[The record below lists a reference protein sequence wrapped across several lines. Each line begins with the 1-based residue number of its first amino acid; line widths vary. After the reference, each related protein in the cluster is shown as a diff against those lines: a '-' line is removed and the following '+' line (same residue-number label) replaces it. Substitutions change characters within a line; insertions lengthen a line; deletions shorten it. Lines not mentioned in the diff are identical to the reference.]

1 MRRVMAVLML
11 LCASCVDRTENLDFS
26 TNASVELE
34 IPEMVTTDGGIGGIE
49 GRKTAENGRMPKEK
63 YNNGTSEATEAT
75 GEEENP
81 TYPSENGAKT
91 ASNHTDRE
99 SISEAVFYIFDE
111 NGLFMS
117 KNIFAG
123 GDDYKLNFTKNGRH
137 SVYVLCNISE
147 FADLP
152 ASPSQDEL
160 ESLTIPHRESYDRLP
175 FAGKT
180 EVNVTPGDKPAI
192 KIKLDRINS
201 AIRIENRSADRMELT
216 RITVNG
222 LPNRGNI
229 FGTDTEAA
237 DVTYS
242 ESAEAEIDAD
252 GNAVVYSFFVP
263 ENKIANVKIEAEA
276 RVKDT
281 EETGTTA
288 ATIAPLTFIDR
299 LETGKQATAL
309 VGYMESGNIKIGSPD
324 NWGNVGKYELPGG
337 VRLQVVG
344 GEFFDYKSAKALRAY
359 SGGSEFSF
367 VVEAAD
373 GVATLQT
380 VGTAEWIEIRDNIIV
395 VSANPAA
402 AERECQVS
410 VSVGGKNVG
419 VFYIVQGKAITFS
432 CSSLA
437 ITDNK
442 LEKIGGTG
450 SSSALYTVTFDMSD
464 DELAATEIAPEG
476 NGENGI
482 TVEVNRSAKT
492 VSVHFMALVDA
503 SQVGAEGVSV
513 PVRFLDVNG
522 TEQACLEVVQ
532 RPAKITFNPVRYK
545 NISYQGGTVTAS
557 VTVEGDAKWNV
568 NGILD
573 KGGKPV
579 DAWLTGPATGEQFNS
594 GSNLVLT
601 AAPNGT
607 SAGRTA
613 YVTVKSRY
621 TLSKPYEITQAPS
634 YGVKNISSDVGWD
647 DESATLKAYSKGRI
661 YTFSFD
667 TEIAIPEHIKL
678 AVECG
683 SESDITASEIT
694 NTSGNNYTFTLTVP
708 DSDNTEEEVT
718 SVTDIT
724 ADGAAIGSFTV
735 LRAYSPSFV
744 SVNEEVWG
752 GVKDRPQLK
761 NVTYRASE
769 WDLKDFVSSN
779 GNLPVSRS
787 TDEIAVVSYAETLTH
802 DAEAQTATIT
812 MNLNGGNS
820 VSYTTTQA
828 PVAFTISD
836 ADLAK
841 LENVVKEGGDI
852 GGITVTTQAGSVGT
866 PWRVAS
872 ASDTWLTTDPA
883 IDGTET
889 NASGSTLTVKF
900 AANTEGD
907 RTGSFVLE
915 SQNTTSPT
923 YDVSQKGAFSATI
936 NSVLY
941 NGSSSAVFAGGVLK
955 AFSAAYDYT
964 FNITTNNAVEG
975 NRLTVV
981 SKTSG
986 TAVTVKTPPSGT
998 ALTTSH
1004 SFVITVP
1011 ASTLTTEPESVFDI
1025 MVDGN
1030 RIGGFTVKQAK
1041 KPSIS
1046 VNTSTTV
1053 GGTSTPVSGSFVAST
1068 WDIKSTNY
1076 VTSSSST
1083 LTIADPSTAGT
1094 FSVNMKSSFL
1104 QTDDNLTATITLV
1117 GVNGNLGT
1125 CSIAQ
1130 NKVAYAFS
1138 PTAGVAFKYNE
1149 TTTGKTVTVTSSNA
1163 GTISSGMT
1171 AKSSDETWC
1180 TVTASGNVVTAKVT
1194 KNTGNTARTAK
1205 VYVTYLN
1212 SQSQTF
1218 NVVQDSDGPATVT
1231 IGGVQWTL
1239 YNVDQPGT
1247 VVASL
1252 PSALT
1257 GKRAES
1263 HGKFYQWNRKVAWAS
1278 TGSSVSGWDTSV
1290 PSGTSWGSST
1300 NPCPSEFVVPTL
1312 TQWQNLISACNA
1324 TYMSGSWSSSNY
1336 GYLTLTDKTNS
1347 ANKLEF
1353 PAVGDRSY
1361 SSGSLENAGT
1371 YGYYWSSVQITS
1383 NTTTRTT

>member
-1 MRRVMAVLML
+1 MA
-11 LCASCVDRTENLDFS
+11 LDFEFDEFCDKVGQIDNRGAS
-26 TNASVELE
+26 TYAVGDPAGSEDR
-34 IPEMVTTDGGIGGIE
+34 IKDVT
-49 GRKTAENGRMPKEK
+49 
-63 YNNGTSEATEAT
+63 Y
-75 GEEENP
+75 
-81 TYPSENGAKT
+81 
-91 ASNHTDRE
+91 
-99 SISEAVFYIFDE
+99 YIFD
-111 NGLFMS
+111 S
-117 KNIFAG
+117 KGICVSRQFEEDFTGSSKISLIGKDAFTVYAIVNCRELIEFPAADG
-123 GDDYKLNFTKNGRH
+123 MTVSRLEEMTVPHQETYDY
-137 SVYVLCNISE
+137 
-147 FADLP
+147 
-152 ASPSQDEL
+152 
-160 ESLTIPHRESYDRLP
+160 LP
-175 FAGKT
+175 FTGK
-180 EVNVTPGDKPAI
+180 VTIDLVSDPSIKTV
-192 KIKLDRINS
+192 KIKLTRVNS
-201 AIRIENRSADRMELT
+201 AIRVVNDSADRID
-216 RITVNG
+216 ITNTSVSN
-222 LPNRGNI
+222 LPSEGYL
-229 FGTDTEAA
+229 FKEGVPAGVE
-237 DVTYS
+237 YS
-242 ESAEAEIDAD
+242 ATGKPSNAD
-252 GNAVVYSFFVP
+252 GDIFSFYIPQSQMGKLSFDIEAVTLD
-263 ENKIANVKIEAEA
+263 ENKEVSISSPIKFS
-276 RVKDT
+276 
-281 EETGTTA
+281 EELATG
-288 ATIAPLTFIDR
+288 DR
-299 LETGKQATAL
+299 ATAM
-309 VGYMESGNIKIGSPD
+309 VGYLESGTLKVGSPD

-337 VRLQVVG
+337 VQLQVVG
-344 GEFFDYKSAKALRAY
+344 GEFFDYKSVKGLRAS
-359 SGGSEFSF
+359 SGGGEFSF
-367 VVEAAD
+367 IVKATE
-373 GVATLQT
+373 GVASLSVVGSVDWVT
-380 VGTAEWIEIRDNIIV
+380 VRDNVIV
-395 VSANPAA
+395 VSQNTGSS
-402 AERECQVS
+402 ERECQIAIA
-410 VSVGGKNVG
+410 VGGKNIG
-419 VFYIVQGKAITFS
+419 VFYIVQGKGITFS
-432 CSSLA
+432 CASLS
-437 ITDNK
+437 IVNNR

-450 SSSALYTVTFDMSD
+450 SSSALYTVTFDISD

-579 DAWLTGPATGEQFNS
+579 DAWLTGPATGEQFDS

-647 DESATLKAYSKGRI
+647 DESATLKAYSKGRT

-694 NTSGNNYTFTLTVP
+694 NTSGNSYTFTLTVP

-724 ADGAAIGSFTV
+724 ADGTPIGSFTV
-735 LRAYSPSFV
+735 LRAYKPQFISMETS
-744 SVNEEVWG
+744 VWG

-802 DAEAQTATIT
+802 DAQAQTATIT

-900 AANTEGD
+900 AANDTGD

-915 SQNTTSPT
+915 SRNTTSPA
-923 YDVSQKGAFSATI
+923 YEVSQRGTFGVTVSGVT
-936 NSVLY
+936 Y
-941 NGSSSAVFAGGVLK
+941 NGKSALFADGMLK
-955 AFSAAYDYT
+955 AFSAKYDYT
-964 FNITTNNAVEG
+964 FNITTDNAITG
-975 NRLTVV
+975 SRLNITG
-981 SKTSG
+981 KTTGS
-986 TAVTVKTPPSGT
+986 AVTVKTQPSGT
-998 ALTTSH
+998 DLKTSH
-1004 SFVITVP
+1004 SFVISVP

-1046 VNTSTTV
+1046 VKTSTTV
-1053 GGTSTPVSGSFVAST
+1053 GGSSSAVSGSFVAST
-1068 WDIKSTNY
+1068 WDLKSTNY

-1083 LTIADPSTAGT
+1083 LTIANPSTAGT
-1094 FSVNMKSSFL
+1094 FSVNMKPSFL

-1130 NKVAYAFS
+1130 SKVVYVFS
-1138 PTAGVAFKYNE
+1138 PTSLKFEFDE
-1149 TTTGKTVTVTSSNA
+1149 TSAGKTVTVTSSNA

-1171 AKSSDETWC
+1171 ATSSQTWC
-1180 TVTASGNVVTAKVT
+1180 TVTVAGNVVTAKVT
-1194 KNTGNTARTAK
+1194 ENTGNTSRTAT
-1205 VYVTYLN
+1205 VYVTYRN
-1212 SQSQTF
+1212 SRSQTF
-1218 NVVQDSDGPATVT
+1218 DVVQDSDGPATIT
-1231 IGGVQWTL
+1231 IGGLQWTL
-1239 YNVDQPGT
+1239 YNLANPAQ
-1247 VVASL
+1247 ASGGATFATKL
-1252 PSALT
+1252 PSQCT
-1257 GKRAES
+1257 GNRSES
-1263 HGKFYQWNRKVAWAS
+1263 HGRFYQWNRNVSWNTIESSAS
-1278 TGSSVSGWDTSV
+1278 GANPSDSTWQTTNPSV
-1290 PSGTSWGSST
+1290 TSWTT
-1300 NPCPSEFVVPTL
+1300 NPCPSGFVVPTKA
-1312 TQWQNLISACNA
+1312 QWDALIAACNA
-1324 TYMSGSWSSSNY
+1324 TNGGGWSSSDY
-1336 GYLTLTDKTNS
+1336 GYKILTDKTNS

-1353 PAVGDRSY
+1353 SVVGRRDY
-1361 SSGSLENAGT
+1361 SSGALEVAGT
-1371 YGYYWSSVQITS
+1371 YGYYWSSVQYDSISAYRMSFSSSGMNTS
-1383 NTTTRTT
+1383 NNDRRYGFSVRCVRQ

>member
-1 MRRVMAVLML
+1 MRRVIAVLML

-49 GRKTAENGRMPKEK
+49 GQKTAENGRMPKEK

-75 GEEENP
+75 GKDENA
-81 TYPSENGAKT
+81 TYSSENGAKT

-180 EVNVTPGDKPAI
+180 EVNVTPGEKPAI

-201 AIRIENRSADRMELT
+201 AIRIENHSADRMELT

-242 ESAEAEIDAD
+242 ESAEAEIDAE

-337 VRLQVVG
+337 VRLQVIG

-380 VGTAEWIEIRDNIIV
+380 VGTAEWVEIRDNIIV

-450 SSSALYTVTFDMSD
+450 SGSAVYTVTFDMSD

-532 RPAKITFNPVRYK
+532 RPARITFNPVRYK
-545 NISYQGGTVTAS
+545 NISYLGGTVTAS

-568 NGILD
+568 NSVLD
-573 KGGKPV
+573 KDGKPV
-579 DAWLTGPATGEQFNS
+579 DAWLTGPATGEQFDS

-601 AAPNGT
+601 VSPNGT

-634 YGVKNISSDVGWD
+634 YGVKNISSDGCWD
-647 DESATLKAYSKGRI
+647 NESETLKSYSKGRT

-683 SESDITASEIT
+683 SDSEITASDITHV
-694 NTSGNNYTFTLTVP
+694 SGNNYTFTLAVP

-718 SVTDIT
+718 SVIDIT
-724 ADGAAIGSFTV
+724 ADDTPIGSFTV
-735 LRAYSPSFV
+735 LRAYKPQFISMETS
-744 SVNEEVWG
+744 VWG
-752 GVKDRPQLK
+752 GVKDMDDLK
-761 NVTYRASE
+761 KAVYRASE
-769 WDLKDFVSSN
+769 WDVKNFTSSN
-779 GNLPVSRS
+779 AS
-787 TDEIAVVSYAETLTH
+787 IAVTKISEQEIEVGYAETLTY
-802 DAEAQTATIT
+802 DAEAQTTAIT

-820 VSYTTTQA
+820 VSYTATQS
-828 PVAFTISD
+828 PVAFTID
-836 ADLAK
+836 DGDLNK
-841 LENVVKEGGDI
+841 LKGVSNGKTDI
-852 GGITVTTQAGSVGT
+852 DITVVTKAGEVNV
-866 PWRVAS
+866 PWHVAS
-872 ASDTWLTTDPA
+872 TSDTWLTTTPSA
-883 IDGTET
+883 GGTET

-900 AANTEGD
+900 AANDAGD
-907 RTGSFVLE
+907 RTGIFVLE
-915 SQNTTSPT
+915 SRNTTSPA
-923 YDVSQKGAFSATI
+923 YEVSQRGSFTATV
-936 NSVLY
+936 SGVTY
-941 NGSSSAVFAGGVLK
+941 NGKTALFADGMLK
-955 AFSAAYDYT
+955 AFSAKYDYT
-964 FNITTNNAVEG
+964 FNITTDNAITG
-975 NRLTVV
+975 DRLNITG
-981 SKTSG
+981 KTTGS
-986 TAVTVKTPPSGT
+986 TVTVKTQPSGT
-998 ALTTSH
+998 DLKTSH

-1025 MVDGN
+1025 MADGN

-1046 VNTSTTV
+1046 VSTT
-1053 GGTSTPVSGSFVAST
+1053 T
-1068 WDIKSTNY
+1068 
-1076 VTSSSST
+1076 
-1083 LTIADPSTAGT
+1083 
-1094 FSVNMKSSFL
+1094 
-1104 QTDDNLTATITLV
+1104 
-1117 GVNGNLGT
+1117 
-1125 CSIAQ
+1125 
-1130 NKVAYAFS
+1130 
-1138 PTAGVAFKYNE
+1138 
-1149 TTTGKTVTVTSSNA
+1149 
-1163 GTISSGMT
+1163 
-1171 AKSSDETWC
+1171 
-1180 TVTASGNVVTAKVT
+1180 
-1194 KNTGNTARTAK
+1194 
-1205 VYVTYLN
+1205 
-1212 SQSQTF
+1212 
-1218 NVVQDSDGPATVT
+1218 T
-1231 IGGVQWTL
+1231 IGGI
-1239 YNVDQPGT
+1239 
-1247 VVASL
+1247 
-1252 PSALT
+1252 
-1257 GKRAES
+1257 
-1263 HGKFYQWNRKVAWAS
+1263 S
-1278 TGSSVSGWDTSV
+1278 T
-1290 PSGTSWGSST
+1290 PM
-1300 NPCPSEFVVPTL
+1300 PH
-1312 TQWQNLISACNA
+1312 
-1324 TYMSGSWSSSNY
+1324 
-1336 GYLTLTDKTNS
+1336 
-1347 ANKLEF
+1347 
-1353 PAVGDRSY
+1353 
-1361 SSGSLENAGT
+1361 
-1371 YGYYWSSVQITS
+1371 
-1383 NTTTRTT
+1383 